1 MSLSYLTLPFNVAR
15 PFCLLDVAEFETK
28 ASQMFKTL
36 HAYAGTI
43 PIVFIDSILVCPDMI
58 YCEITLNRSNHILIR
73 NHLPDGD
80 TLELQNGGYPCDV
93 AVHIIAVVFILN
105 SDGGAI

>member
-1 MSLSYLTLPFNVAR
+1 
-15 PFCLLDVAEFETK
+15 
-28 ASQMFKTL
+28 
-36 HAYAGTI
+36 
-43 PIVFIDSILVCPDMI
+43 MI

-73 NHLPDGD
+73 NHVPDGD